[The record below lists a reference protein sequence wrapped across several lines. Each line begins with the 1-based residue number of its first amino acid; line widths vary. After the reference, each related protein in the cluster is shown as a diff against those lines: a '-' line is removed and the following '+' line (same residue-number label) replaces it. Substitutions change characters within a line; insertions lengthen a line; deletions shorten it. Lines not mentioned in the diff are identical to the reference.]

1 MMDRSFRHRLHD
13 FLDLYEDGVYP
24 DPSGVDCQNILHSAI
39 GAAALKNHNTIS
51 DLLEG
56 ASRPDGRHHGEFPGV
71 AQDSVPTR
79 GDATESE
86 NSSLDTQVGHSTKD
100 YSNYVVIEQSE
111 IERIEA
117 DVRGRKVQEQ
127 EWAVKMANQ
136 LQQSFAVWQREN
148 MGTAIEACSRGE
160 YQKHAVHGHV
170 MGGDSLVDSS
180 STRNSTDALDYVS
193 LCEFL
198 VDLELGKLESKN
210 EHGARQSEGVAT
222 SSPDMDPHVEAVSD
236 IVKENGRTASLT
248 SRQRL
253 LSVENAVDEVADHK
267 LQQKLSYLLE
277 FRGKL
282 DEENWRAGVDMGL
295 IFAYFKVLLE
305 FLMNQITA
313 SVTHL
318 ADVKHQLM
326 SNQEDLQITKDS
338 LVDSRCEVENLRT
351 ENTVLSFVDQLTEE
365 IESCEAEI
373 SKEVELRSERED
385 QGANVKTLMKKIEE
399 TEWEHA
405 AEMSIYSEVLNE
417 TAISC
422 LQEQQ
427 DTGMKMLR
435 KKLEEI
441 EWTHA
446 AESLIFLEFLNEA
459 KTSCLRKQQD
469 ESLKMMAV
477 ELQETNWEHAVE
489 SSVYLAMLNETG
501 LSYSQESIYLKE
513 KLREESK
520 LQERLKKE
528 VAELGR
534 LTGELED
541 SAWTHMLESCISLE
555 ILDDI
560 TLQYS
565 QELQQLSAK
574 LSIEETHRGRL
585 QKEVEELN
593 KRVKEFEFSSWK
605 STMESSIYL
614 AIFDDVESKLL
625 EEIEYLRAE
634 LGIQGASL
642 VKLQVLHA
650 ELERSMEELE
660 SISIGQKAET
670 SFCLEIV
677 DAVAEEWALDV
688 NRALSEFRR
697 NERALEAA
705 LEQKDIE
712 IKKLTEELELTLW
725 EHEAESSIYLEVV
738 GERACEWRQLIDNL
752 AGAFNRKQIVRRK
765 ELQASS
771 SFSGRT
777 QKDNLAFEDASAL
790 VQGDIEGLKSAMRK
804 PSSLK
809 GLSTLSDQAVS
820 SPGKATDPI
829 YVVVRRNTQAAVEG
843 FMVDIGESPSKRTN
857 KEVVS
862 SLKLEVLDLRREK
875 EQLIDHYTGE
885 LNKLEFELRKRMKVE
900 LEQEFQDEFSRLQI
914 KLESQYRNEAELMK
928 NELNQNFQIQIADLQ
943 EKLESEYM
951 KRSEAREVEFKKRC
965 QNETTELQEK
975 LELEYRNL
983 IEKKKDEVEQ
993 SHRNEI
999 ADLQETLELEHRRE
1013 AERVKVELQ
1022 QKHEND
1028 LANLRQKLDDEAT
1041 KKSEW
1046 KLIELE
1052 QKFQIE
1058 IAALEGKL
1066 VNVKQKLEQGLHDK
1080 KRQQSSSEGG
1090 GNASTEISRLD
1101 ESRES
1106 PTISLKTMGSM
1117 NDTLLPQFE
1126 LEVVRLVAER
1136 DELCDRVSIMEHH
1149 ICELQEKVTK
1159 LEGERSWL
1167 EERVP
1172 GLEKKLATEQSRL
1185 EDTVAGHAF
1194 ERDQL
1199 KLIVSSHK
1207 NEQTK
1212 LENELAERKAERNYL
1227 ATAIAMLSLA
1237 CRNLKVSNQNE
1248 RERWRSAYMMALKDM
1263 ERALSR
1269 TQKQVKEERA
1279 QKGSAESDAQ
1289 RMKAEIYTMQQESK
1303 DVWRLLERTIAEH
1316 ISRAVGTSQQVEFG
1330 LCRKI
1335 HQQTLRFEAVQQQV
1349 DNLLQVLRRSQMS
1362 EMDYLHTVENLQR
1375 AEQEVDVLGDEVD
1388 SLVAL
1393 LEKVHVVM
1401 DQYAPVLLH
1410 YPGVAE
1416 VAKLVEYELHQ
1427 RDMLPSVPT

>member
-1 MMDRSFRHRLHD
+1 MPYQRFHARAESPT
-13 FLDLYEDGVYP
+13 LDLV
-24 DPSGVDCQNILHSAI
+24 
-39 GAAALKNHNTIS
+39 
-51 DLLEG
+51 
-56 ASRPDGRHHGEFPGV
+56 
-71 AQDSVPTR
+71 
-79 GDATESE
+79 
-86 NSSLDTQVGHSTKD
+86 
-100 YSNYVVIEQSE
+100 
-111 IERIEA
+111 
-117 DVRGRKVQEQ
+117 
-127 EWAVKMANQ
+127 
-136 LQQSFAVWQREN
+136 
-148 MGTAIEACSRGE
+148 
-160 YQKHAVHGHV
+160 
-170 MGGDSLVDSS
+170 
-180 STRNSTDALDYVS
+180 
-193 LCEFL
+193 
-198 VDLELGKLESKN
+198 
-210 EHGARQSEGVAT
+210 
-222 SSPDMDPHVEAVSD
+222 
-236 IVKENGRTASLT
+236 
-248 SRQRL
+248 
-253 LSVENAVDEVADHK
+253 
-267 LQQKLSYLLE
+267 
-277 FRGKL
+277 
-282 DEENWRAGVDMGL
+282 VDMGNPIL
-295 IFAYFKVLLE
+295 NSTVNGFLKVGPVGATHAATQE
-305 FLMNQITA
+305 AFRMFTKE
-313 SVTHL
+313 SVTKRDL
-318 ADVKHQLM
+318 EGLVK
-326 SNQEDLQITKDS
+326 K
-338 LVDSRCEVENLRT
+338 
-351 ENTVLSFVDQLTEE
+351 
-365 IESCEAEI
+365 AG
-373 SKEVELRSERED
+373 KEVELRSELED
-385 QGANVKTLMKKIEE
+385 QGANVKTLMKFFEE
-399 TEWEHA
+399 SEWEHA
-405 AEMSIYSEVLNE
+405 AEMSIYSEVLYQ

-422 LQEQQ
+422 LQKQH
-427 DTGMKMLR
+427 DARLKMLV

-446 AESLIFLEFLNEA
+446 AESSIFLDCLNEA

-469 ESLKMMAV
+469 ESLKMMRD
-477 ELQETNWEHAVE
+477 ELQESNWEHALE
-489 SSVYLAMLNETG
+489 SSVYLAMSNETA
-501 LSYSQESIYLKE
+501 LTYTQESIYLKE

-520 LQERLKKE
+520 LEERLKKE
-528 VAELGR
+528 VAEIGR
-534 LTGELED
+534 LTGELGD
-541 SAWTHMLESCISLE
+541 STWTHMLESCISLS

-565 QELQQLSAK
+565 QEIQQLSAK

-593 KRVKEFEFSSWK
+593 KRVDEFEISSWK
-605 STMESSIYL
+605 STVESSIYF
-614 AIFDDVESKLL
+614 AIFDDVESNLL

-634 LGIQGASL
+634 LGIEGASL

-650 ELERSMEELE
+650 ELKRSIEELE
-660 SISIGQKAET
+660 CIPIGQKAET

-677 DAVAEEWALDV
+677 DAVAEEWAVGV

-705 LEQKDIE
+705 LEQKDVE

-752 AGAFNRKQIVRRK
+752 AGDFNRKQIVRRK

-777 QKDNLAFEDASAL
+777 QKDNLALEDASAL
-790 VQGDIEGLKSAMRK
+790 VQGDIEGLKSALRK
-804 PSSLK
+804 PSPLK

-875 EQLIDHYTGE
+875 EQLIDHHTGE
-885 LNKLEFELRKRMKVE
+885 LNKLEFELRKSMKVE

-914 KLESQYRNEAELMK
+914 KLESQHRNEAELMK

-943 EKLESEYM
+943 EKLGSEYR

-965 QNETTELQEK
+965 QNETKELQEK
-975 LELEYRNL
+975 LELEYMNL

-999 ADLQETLELEHRRE
+999 ADLQKTLELEHRRE
-1013 AERVKVELQ
+1013 AEKVKVELQ
-1022 QKHEND
+1022 QKHKND

-1058 IAALEGKL
+1058 IAAVEEKL

-1090 GNASTEISRLD
+1090 GNALTEISRLD
-1101 ESRES
+1101 ESTES
-1106 PTISLKTMGSM
+1106 STISLETMGSM

-1126 LEVVRLVAER
+1126 SEVVRLVAER

-1289 RMKAEIYTMQQESK
+1289 RMKAEIYTMQQETK

-1349 DNLLQVLRRSQMS
+1349 DNLLQVLRPSQMS

-1401 DQYAPVLLH
+1401 DQYAPVLLR

-1416 VAKLVEYELHQ
+1416 IAKLVEYELYQ
-1427 RDMLPSVPT
+1427 RDVLPSVPT